1 MGAAGY
7 CKVRNVATVSNLV
20 LRFPSS
26 SCAYQNIASEI
37 SSTEWTPL
45 WRAGSRSLTFSTT
58 SRAAALQLHAIV
70 AKNLVQY
77 HDIGEDIETIVVSAD
92 ASGPA
97 ILSDSG
103 LFLMTHL
110 LHARVTEVPGASLAA
125 SQHVIRWL
133 FARWDPGMS
142 LPFEPSYSPY

>member
-1 MGAAGY
+1 M
-7 CKVRNVATVSNLV
+7 
-20 LRFPSS
+20 
-26 SCAYQNIASEI
+26 
-37 SSTEWTPL
+37 EWTPL
-45 WRAGSRSLTFSTT
+45 WRAGTRSLTFSTT

-70 AKNLVQY
+70 AKNLIQY
-77 HDIGEDIETIVVSAD
+77 HDIGEDIETIVASAD

-97 ILSDSG
+97 VLSDSG

-142 LPFEPSYSPY
+142 LLFKLVYSSY